1 MKNVVVLF
9 VYICMFGITRA
20 QVADTSYLSATKT
33 ELNKVWPK
41 NRLVNV
47 VFHGHSGPAGYWT
60 NHEVHT
66 LESYPHMVMQ
76 ALKKKYPYAVIN
88 VIVTAIG
95 GENSMKGATRFE
107 SEVLTHHPDVLLIDY
122 AVNDRFAGLEKPK
135 AAWEQMIQQAQEKG
149 VEVILITP
157 SPDQRL
163 DILAPND
170 LEKHAD
176 QVRELAS
183 KYHTGLADPY
193 AVFKKIAKDGGNI
206 KDYMSHVNHCNE
218 KGHAI
223 VAAEIMKWF

>member
-1 MKNVVVLF
+1 MKRILAFLVWAST
-9 VYICMFGITRA
+9 IGISQA
-20 QVADTSYLSATKT
+20 QVAGTSYLSATKT

-107 SEVLTHHPDVLLIDY
+107 SEVLVHRPDVLLIDY

-135 AAWEQMIQQAQEKG
+135 EAWEQMISKALEKG
-149 VEVILITP
+149 IEVILITP

-163 DILAPND
+163 DILSPND

-176 QVRELAS
+176 QVRGLAS

-193 AVFKKIAKDGGNI
+193 TVFKKIASDGGNI

-223 VAAEIMKWF
+223 VASEIMKWF